1 MVTLQI
7 SHGQKLFKLPYHDK
21 VNGAFALI
29 MLERLVRNQEALK
42 LPSKDNFWAVVVAQ
56 LAEQSA
62 PKPEDLGSNPTID
75 DNIYLLLTVEK
86 GKVLKKRL
94 GILKNGPQK
103 TTLVVSLINWQTCGI
118 SSTNYLC
125 KKDYKRS
132 ICTFISQNKCT

>member
-7 SHGQKLFKLPYHDK
+7 SHGQKLFKLPYNDK

-94 GILKNGPQK
+94 GILKKWP
-103 TTLVVSLINWQTCGI
+103 S
-118 SSTNYLC
+118 
-125 KKDYKRS
+125 KDY
-132 ICTFISQNKCT
+132 ISRKPDKLADMWDQFNKLSL

>member
-7 SHGQKLFKLPYHDK
+7 SHGQKLFKLPYNDK

-62 PKPEDLGSNPTID
+62 P
-75 DNIYLLLTVEK
+75 
-86 GKVLKKRL
+86 
-94 GILKNGPQK
+94 
-103 TTLVVSLINWQTCGI
+103 
-118 SSTNYLC
+118 
-125 KKDYKRS
+125 
-132 ICTFISQNKCT
+132 